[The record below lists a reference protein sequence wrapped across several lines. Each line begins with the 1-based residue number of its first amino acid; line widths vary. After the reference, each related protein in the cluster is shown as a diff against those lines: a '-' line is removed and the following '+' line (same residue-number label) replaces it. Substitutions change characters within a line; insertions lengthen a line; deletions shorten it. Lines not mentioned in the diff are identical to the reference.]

1 MIFCF
6 LFFKS
11 FSNNLIIRRIRL
23 TRYDCNER
31 SKKYVAQ
38 VAFFSLF
45 ESTPWHVWFD
55 EATSY
60 VNWNKS
66 KHQTTWHMFFFNT
79 VDLYSHQFFV
89 TIQIFNADWTQKQ
102 TKVIRHNLF
111 VQFITH
117 LMPPVK
123 CFNIYCFATRLFL
136 RI

>member
-1 MIFCF
+1 MIVTSVQKNMWRRSRFSHSLRVRLDIRFDMCGLMKLRHTLTETKANTRPLDTCF
-6 LFFKS
+6 FL
-11 FSNNLIIRRIRL
+11 
-23 TRYDCNER
+23 
-31 SKKYVAQ
+31 
-38 VAFFSLF
+38 
-45 ESTPWHVWFD
+45 
-55 EATSY
+55 
-60 VNWNKS
+60 
-66 KHQTTWHMFFFNT
+66 NT
-79 VDLYSHQFFV
+79 LDLYSRQFFV